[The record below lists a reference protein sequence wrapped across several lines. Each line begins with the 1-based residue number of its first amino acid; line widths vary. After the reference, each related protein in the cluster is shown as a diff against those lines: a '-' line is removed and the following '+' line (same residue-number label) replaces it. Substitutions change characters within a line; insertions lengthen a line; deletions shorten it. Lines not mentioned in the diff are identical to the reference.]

1 MIVGSKIILEVA
13 GGASGNSRCL
23 EAIVLPPAD
32 LVNEGRMK
40 DNGQNR

>member
-1 MIVGSKIILEVA
+1 MMVGGKIILEVA
-13 GGASGNSRCL
+13 GGASGKPRCL

-40 DNGQNR
+40 DNGQYR